1 MTQVLADIT
10 SFAHRKF
17 RRLDRFEPRGI
28 PLIASVD
35 LSYSLAAVPLRQDEN
50 VLGVYENVANSLTDA
65 LVFTSTRFHAAVGGD
80 WQSCDYADISSVT
93 YAKFT
98 PERIDTL
105 VVVVLANSSTLRFNV
120 AGFDVHEYGAR
131 TFDSYQIGD
140 FLDCAKN
147 RA

>member
-1 MTQVLADIT
+1 MLADIT
-10 SFAHRKF
+10 SFAERK
-17 RRLDRFEPRGI
+17 LGCLVRFKPRGL
-28 PLIASVD
+28 PLVTSVD
-35 LSYSLAAVPLRQDEN
+35 LPYSLAPVPLREHEN
-50 VLGVYENVANSLTDA
+50 VLGVYENIANSLTDA
-65 LVFTSTRFHAAVGGD
+65 LVFTGTRFHIAVGDD
-80 WQSCDYADISSVT
+80 WQSCDYGDISSVT

-105 VVVVLANSSTLRFNV
+105 VVVVLANNSTLRFNV

-140 FLDCAKN
+140 FLDCAKS